1 MTEPSF
7 EVDLAFCL
15 GGTGHYWTV
24 VFVFGGFRG
33 AVRLGGL
40 GLLNGARYVQKP
52 SFPRHAHPLLPCFP
66 GSISPKAGSDFPPET
81 FWGCIEIGSFLGERC
96 TGSCCAFSF
105 RNFGPFSGF
114 SSVGV
119 WVRVTF

>member
-15 GGTGHYWTV
+15 GGTGYYWTV

-40 GLLNGARYVQKP
+40 GLLNGTRYVQKP
-52 SFPRHAHPLLPCFP
+52 SFPRHAHPLLPAFLDP
-66 GSISPKAGSDFPPET
+66 SHPRQDPTSPRN
-81 FWGCIEIGSFLGERC
+81 ILGMYRDR
-96 TGSCCAFSF
+96 F
-105 RNFGPFSGF
+105 RS
-114 SSVGV
+114 
-119 WVRVTF
+119 R